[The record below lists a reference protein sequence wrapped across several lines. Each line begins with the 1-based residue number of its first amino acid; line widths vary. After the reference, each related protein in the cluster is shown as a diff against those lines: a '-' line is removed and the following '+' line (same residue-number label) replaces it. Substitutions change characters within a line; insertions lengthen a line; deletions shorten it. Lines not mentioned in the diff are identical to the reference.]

1 MNKCDYAIIISG
13 LAILIACCAAFPLP
27 FDCQSASFVVGVLSL
42 LVTVLVAWQIYN
54 TIDFKKRIDK
64 IEKRMIVLEKDV
76 KTKANTVLF
85 VSLAQLGRSA
95 YNKINKNS
103 VTGNMER
110 ADAIQSLL
118 NALCLWD
125 KEMNTPIAKE
135 AYDYCTSKLLILIKD
150 IEFEVEYA
158 EEKDTYVMAAMKTNL
173 RELIDFTTSITIKG

>member
-1 MNKCDYAIIISG
+1 
-13 LAILIACCAAFPLP
+13 
-27 FDCQSASFVVGVLSL
+27 
-42 LVTVLVAWQIYN
+42 
-54 TIDFKKRIDK
+54 
-64 IEKRMIVLEKDV
+64 MIVLEKDV